1 MFFNFQI
8 IEFNRELGLYK
19 KKFTWLFCSFY
30 CLLDFIQRALEKCFQ
45 WLLLNVLKHLRRWW
59 KHYAAQWHKKCQYFP
74 STSLSQP
81 PSPSIPSLQN
91 YSSACYFN
99 IMFWLQ
105 RMDFLRSNRCIYKK
119 KKRSSS
125 CLAAFASLCSMS
137 RRFTQNYI
145 TIQTR
150 FKPDLLF

>member
-1 MFFNFQI
+1 MFFNFQKLNLTVSWGYI
-8 IEFNRELGLYK
+8 
-19 KKFTWLFCSFY
+19 KKFTWFFCSFS
-30 CLLDFIQRALEKCFQ
+30 CLLDFTQRATEKCFQ
-45 WLLLNVLKHLRRWW
+45 WLLHLRRWW

-81 PSPSIPSLQN
+81 PSPLIPSIQN

-119 KKRSSS
+119 NAHPAWLRLFHSAV
-125 CLAAFASLCSMS
+125 CLDELHRTTSQL
-137 RRFTQNYI
+137 
-145 TIQTR
+145 
-150 FKPDLLF
+150 KPDHLF